1 MRTALSSFIVVAL
14 LFVSCKKSQG
24 TSPINIGQ
32 LADAYAEL
40 LVLNERYSMAKDSIS
55 SQRYATEYQQ
65 ILRNH
70 NLTKEEYASE
80 FETAACNASLYRE
93 LCDRALARLQ
103 TMRGRPDTTR
113 MRGPALRAF

>member
-1 MRTALSSFIVVAL
+1 MRTALSSFIVVSL

-24 TSPINIGQ
+24 TSSVNIGQ

-40 LVLNERYSMAKDSIS
+40 LVLNERYGMAKDSLS
-55 SQRYATEYQQ
+55 SQRYATEYRQ

-70 NLTKEEYASE
+70 SLTKEEYASQ
-80 FETAACNASLYRE
+80 FETVVTSASLYRE
-93 LCDRALARLQ
+93 LCDRALAKLQ

-113 MRGPALRAF
+113 TQGSSLRAY